1 MASTLQ
7 NLLKNKAV
15 KDAENT
21 NRTKIDS
28 SANQSQLVP
37 PATTTDHSQP
47 VPTPTKSK
55 VPTSPVKNFTKV
67 PNSVTSE
74 AIPQGM
80 FKGLSKHTYDV
91 LYKLTRGAINPR
103 REVQLTRLELIK
115 LTRLSENTQR
125 AHVKYLS
132 VAGLLK
138 ITYHTGKHE
147 GAIYEVLVPE
157 ELDTSIPTNPYQVV
171 PTTAN
176 QYQPKASTSKEYQN
190 LVPVTSQNLVGVSTT
205 DFIDNKEVN
214 NPIIQRETKNKN
226 DDEVFGQFLEK
237 FQSVS
242 EELTGKKLSGND
254 SANLAKLADL
264 LILELRMAAR
274 RTGNISSIPAFLTE
288 ILRRKLREQ
297 QPSTK
302 VSKVKIDTI
311 GKPESE
317 SYEIKPL
324 DKKGREAAL
333 EQLREFG
340 DDDFLEDFKK
350 WYTEEDWK
358 WLTEN
363 LK

>member
-21 NRTKIDS
+21 NKAKTIS
-28 SANQSQLVP
+28 TTNQSQAVP
-37 PATTTDHSQP
+37 PTTTNHSQV
-47 VPTPTKSK
+47 VPTPIKQK
-55 VPTSPVKNFTKV
+55 APTSPVKNFTKV
-67 PNSVTSE
+67 PNSVTSD

-103 REVQLTRLELIK
+103 REVQLTRLELMK
-115 LTRLSENTQR
+115 LTGLSENTQR

-157 ELDTSIPTNPYQVV
+157 EIDTLSPTNPSQVV
-171 PTTAN
+171 PTTPN
-176 QYQPKASTSKEYQN
+176 QYQLEVTPSKEYQN

-205 DFIDNKEVN
+205 DFIENKEVIRPTKQEN
-214 NPIIQRETKNKN
+214 TKNKN
-226 DDEVFGQFLEK
+226 DDEAFGQFLEK

-254 SANLAKLADL
+254 STNLAKLADL

-288 ILRRKLREQ
+288 VLRRKLREQ
-297 QPSTK
+297 QLPTK
-302 VSKVKIDTI
+302 ASKIKIDTI

-324 DKKGREAAL
+324 DQKGREAAL
-333 EQLREFG
+333 LQLQEFAE
-340 DDDFLEDFKK
+340 DEFLQDFKK

-363 LK
+363 IK